1 MRAHLEARV
10 LDGWDPDAIARRIV
24 ERRQDKDVIDA
35 WARQVRPPDEF
46 RWNLLPE
53 HNRLDPVG

>member
-1 MRAHLEARV
+1 V